1 MLRLRVLTA
10 VVGIPLALAIIY
22 AGGWWLVG
30 ATSLLAVLALREF
43 YSLIVGIAH
52 RTSGAPPPSV
62 LTVCTAAGYVLA
74 VVMPLAAIPGPA
86 LSLPHLALGIAAL
99 SHLAIGTSVLV
110 ALASPLSR
118 SRSFAPY
125 LAIPAGA
132 FVLPLLFTCLVRLRL
147 LEHEPLAGL
156 ATPLPPGACWL
167 FLVFAACWAGDSA
180 AYAVGRTWGHRK
192 LWPTVSPGKTVEGA
206 LAGLLASIVIVA
218 VLAWVFGVALYFG
231 LALGVLMGVGGQLG
245 DLAESKLKRWAG
257 VKDSGSLLPGHG
269 GVLDRFDSLL
279 VNAPLAYFFLRA
291 VLWG

>member
-1 MLRLRVLTA
+1 MCIRD
-10 VVGIPLALAIIY
+10 
-22 AGGWWLVG
+22 
-30 ATSLLAVLALREF
+30 S
-43 YSLIVGIAH
+43 
-52 RTSGAPPPSV
+52 
-62 LTVCTAAGYVLA
+62 
-74 VVMPLAAIPGPA
+74 
-86 LSLPHLALGIAAL
+86 
-99 SHLAIGTSVLV
+99 
-110 ALASPLSR
+110 
-118 SRSFAPY
+118 
-125 LAIPAGA
+125 
-132 FVLPLLFTCLVRLRL
+132 
-147 LEHEPLAGL
+147 
-156 ATPLPPGACWL
+156 PPGACWL